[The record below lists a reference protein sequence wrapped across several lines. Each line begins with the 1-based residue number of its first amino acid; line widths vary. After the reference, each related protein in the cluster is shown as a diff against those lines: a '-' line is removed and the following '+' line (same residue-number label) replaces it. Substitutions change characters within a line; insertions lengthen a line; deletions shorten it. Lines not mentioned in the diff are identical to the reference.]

1 MFPDHD
7 SPTIPIGTPTAR
19 LLSDNSKQWVGLG
32 RASFRRGAVCVRPA
46 PSDKNHSVSAATTS
60 STTGPDGVFT
70 APLLVEYPYK
80 RTVGTLLSRFF
91 LSLQEGRLEGTKGS
105 DGRVYFPPAE
115 FDPVTGEQLH
125 EWVTLPETGTV
136 VTWSWQSE
144 PQPNQPL
151 EHPFAWAL
159 ITLDGAAVPMLH
171 AVDAGDMA
179 RIRTGSRVKV
189 RWAAERSGGV
199 RDIACFDL
207 LEGAS

>member
-1 MFPDHD
+1 M
-7 SPTIPIGTPTAR
+7 
-19 LLSDNSKQWVGLG
+19 
-32 RASFRRGAVCVRPA
+32 
-46 PSDKNHSVSAATTS
+46 SAATTP
-60 STTGPDGVFT
+60 STPGADGIFV
-70 APLLVEYPYK
+70 APLVVEYPYK

-91 LSLQEGRLEGTKGS
+91 LSLQEGRLEGTRGS
-105 DGRVYFPPAE
+105 DGRVFFPPAE
-115 FDPVTGEQLH
+115 FDPVTGRALD

-136 VTWSWQSE
+136 TTWAWQSV

-159 ITLDGAAVPMLH
+159 ITIDGTEVPMLH
-171 AVDAGDMA
+171 AVDAGDIG

-207 LEGAS
+207 LEEAS